1 MRFTR
6 RRRPMAG
13 AQNRPTLAGARVEVP
28 DYTEEIAR
36 GFTSV
41 YRLLLEHREGLLAD
55 EGPLARFARDEVRVV
70 LRPTST
76 YAALLAESFH
86 PDVLRDALDR
96 DRLFDRLWAAVE
108 QRPVLARVIAAERD
122 ALLRG
127 DIPLFTTHPTT
138 RDLSTGTGAPIA
150 DVLEET
156 GLSLVRRRVGQ
167 LGERNL
173 AQQLWLLR
181 ASLATLPTAT
191 RPAPGPAPRRSG
203 PPARA
208 DRDRLLAAAQAVGD
222 RLEAM
227 ALRGDGAASWIGL
240 APNARDRWTLLP
252 LGVDLYSGLAGP
264 ALFLAHL
271 GAVTEQVRYG
281 TLAREALTALRRQ
294 VERDR
299 SAIKSI
305 GGFDGWG
312 GILYTLSHLG
322 ILWDEP
328 ALLDE
333 AEAIVG
339 LLPDLIE
346 QDERWDII
354 AGAAGCLGGLI
365 SVQRCRP
372 SDRTLDAALRC
383 GDRLLAGAQPMTQGI
398 GWVLKGPG
406 TRPLA
411 GFAHGAA
418 GIAWA
423 LLELAAWAGE
433 ERFRAAAHAALAYE
447 RTLFSAEA
455 GNWLDLREHAGG
467 GRADESRARCMTAW
481 CHGAPGIGLAR
492 LRSLPH
498 LDDATTRA
506 EIGTALATTLA
517 EGFGRNLSLCH
528 GDLGNLE
535 FVVQAGERL
544 GDPRWRLQADR
555 LAALVLEGIDH
566 EGWRCGVPMGVE
578 SPGLMTGLAGIG
590 YGLLRLAEPSRVPSV
605 LVLEPPMPQV

>member
-1 MRFTR
+1 
-6 RRRPMAG
+6 
-13 AQNRPTLAGARVEVP
+13 
-28 DYTEEIAR
+28 
-36 GFTSV
+36 
-41 YRLLLEHREGLLAD
+41 
-55 EGPLARFARDEVRVV
+55 VRVV

-96 DRLFDRLWAAVE
+96 DRWFDRLWVAVE

-156 GLSLVRRRVGQ
+156 GMSLVRRRIGQ
-167 LGERNL
+167 LGERDL
-173 AQQLWLLR
+173 AQQRWLLR
-181 ASLATLPTAT
+181 ASLATLSTAP
-191 RPAPGPAPRRSG
+191 RPGPAPRRSE

-208 DRDRLLAAAQAVGD
+208 DRDRLLAAAQDVGD

-227 ALRGDGAASWIGL
+227 ALRSDGAASWIGL

-264 ALFLAHL
+264 SLFLASL
-271 GAVTEQVRYG
+271 GAVTEQARYG
-281 TLAREALTALRRQ
+281 TLAREALTTLRCQ

-354 AGAAGCLGGLI
+354 AGAAGCIGGLL
-365 SVQRCRP
+365 SLQRCRP
-372 SDRTLDAALRC
+372 SDRTLDAAIRC
-383 GDRLLAGAQPMTQGI
+383 GDRLLARAVPMAQGI
-398 GWVLKGPG
+398 GWVPKGPG

-411 GFAHGAA
+411 GFSHGAA
-418 GIAWA
+418 GVAWA
-423 LLELAAWAGE
+423 LLELAAWSGE
-433 ERFRAAAHAALAYE
+433 GRFRAAAHAAIAYE

-455 GNWLDLREHAGG
+455 GNWLDLRERPDAGPAG
-467 GRADESRARCMTAW
+467 EGSARCMTAW

-498 LDDATTRA
+498 LDDATIRA

-544 GDPRWRLQADR
+544 DDPRWRLRADR
-555 LAALVLEGIDH
+555 LAAQILESIDH
-566 EGWRCGVPMGVE
+566 EGWRCGVPLGVE

-590 YGLLRLAEPSRVPSV
+590 HGLLRLAEPARVPSV
-605 LVLEPPMPQV
+605 LVFESPVLRV